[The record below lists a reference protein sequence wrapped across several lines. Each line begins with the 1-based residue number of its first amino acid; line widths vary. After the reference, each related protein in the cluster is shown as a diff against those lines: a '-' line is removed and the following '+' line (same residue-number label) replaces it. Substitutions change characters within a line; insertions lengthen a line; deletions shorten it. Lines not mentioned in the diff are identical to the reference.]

1 MSSHP
6 QADPQLPA
14 THAGGPATADRG
26 EVAIRGGAIRV
37 IGYVG
42 GVSISLGAAAILV
55 RHLGISGFGRYVTVI
70 SLVALIGGVTE
81 AGIAVYG
88 IREFGARTDADR
100 RRLMADLLGMRLALT
115 AVGIACAIMFGLV
128 AGYGGTLVIG
138 TLVAGAGLLVQVV
151 ADVLSIPL
159 QSKLLLGRLTLV
171 DVTRRLAGLVLIAS
185 LAVAGASLL
194 PFFAVPIFGGAIAL
208 LLLAWMVR
216 ASISLSVSWDL
227 ARWKALFADTVPF
240 ALAVSIGAVYFYVTI
255 IVMSLIAS
263 ALQTGFFATSFRVT
277 QVALAIPAIA
287 LTAIFPLMT
296 GGVGGD
302 GEARLDQT
310 MGKVLDVAVI
320 VGIWMSLS
328 MAVGAG
334 FIIDVI
340 AGAHRGHAAVSVLR
354 IQALVLTASF
364 VSVSSMFGLLALR
377 RYREMLLATSS
388 ALALNIVLGLALIPW
403 LGARGGA
410 IADVSTE
417 TLMAAGLTAALIRA
431 LPRHGITA
439 EIVPSLLTATAVAAS
454 VWLLP
459 VGAVASVGLATVL
472 YFGVLLIMGSVP
484 NELTR
489 AARRL
494 RVTGS
499 SPRL

>member
-1 MSSHP
+1 MSRHQPADSLLSGG
-6 QADPQLPA
+6 QADSRL
-14 THAGGPATADRG
+14 AGELG

-55 RHLGISGFGRYVTVI
+55 RHLGISGFGRYITVI
-70 SLVALIGGVTE
+70 SLIALVGGVTE

-88 IREFGARTDADR
+88 IREFGASSDPDR
-100 RRLMADLLGMRLALT
+100 RRLMADLLGMRLAVTSL
-115 AVGIACAIMFGLV
+115 GIACVIVFGLV
-128 AGYGGTLVIG
+128 AGYSGVLVLG
-138 TLVAGAGLLVQVV
+138 TLVAGIGLLFQVV

-159 QSKLLLGRLTLV
+159 QSKLLLGRLTAV
-171 DVTRRLAGLVLIAS
+171 DVTRRLIALLLIAGLAI
-185 LAVAGASLL
+185 AGARLL
-194 PFFAVPIFGGAIAL
+194 PFFAISIASGAVAL
-208 LLLAWMVR
+208 LLLARMVR
-216 ASISLSVSWDL
+216 ASITLSVSWDWT
-227 ARWKALFADTVPF
+227 RWRALFAETLPF

-296 GGVGGD
+296 REQGD
-302 GEARLDQT
+302 RGDQLDDT

-320 VGIWMSLS
+320 FGIWMSLS
-328 MAVGAG
+328 MAIGAG
-334 FIIDVI
+334 FIIDVL
-340 AGAHRGHAAVSVLR
+340 AGGHRGHGAVSVLR
-354 IQALVLTASF
+354 IQGLVLTASF

-377 RYREMLLATSS
+377 RYRQMLAATSS
-388 ALALNIVLGLALIPW
+388 ALALNIILGLILIPS

-417 TLMAAGLTAALIRA
+417 TVMAAGLTIALVRA

-439 EIVPSLLTATAVAAS
+439 AIVPSLLIATAVAAS

-459 VGAVASVGLATVL
+459 VGAVASVVLATIL

-484 NELTR
+484 DEVTR
-489 AARRL
+489 VARRL
-494 RVTGS
+494 RAARG
-499 SPRL
+499 RL